1 MGGGGLVADGVGGDG
16 GARLVS
22 RHIEDLWLS
31 RPEGIF
37 STRKDFY
44 FRYD

>member
-37 STRKDFY
+37 STSKDFY
-44 FRYD
+44 LRYD